1 MQPRLETL
9 GLTSRPLDLA
19 DMAAFVETERRR
31 WTEYVA
37 IAKIEKE

>member
-1 MQPRLETL
+1 
-9 GLTSRPLDLA
+9 
-19 DMAAFVETERRR
+19 MAAFVEAERKR